1 MQEKELKMT
10 IKEHQ
15 RLELIKKV
23 MNREI
28 QLTEAAEL
36 MGVSYRQAKK
46 IKKRYKEEDVKGM
59 IRKKGSGRK
68 GFSESF
74 KQKIFCIYNEH
85 YNDEWHPFNIRH
97 FWEKLNENHDIHISY
112 ETTRNIINKDQGN
125 KLRKYKK
132 KHRKER
138 PRMPEK
144 GLLLQMDT
152 SIHQW
157 LKNIPQA
164 VPLITIVDD
173 CSSKLLYARFFDS
186 DSAFNNMK
194 AIKYVIEHYGWFKA
208 LYHDR
213 ASHFTTTR
221 KGGRWYNVA
230 IEQALTNIEE
240 VLHELGIISI
250 NASSPQAKGRIERSF
265 RTHQDRLISE
275 MLLHNITS
283 YEKANT
289 FLEDYFIDY
298 YNKRFTVNHDKPS
311 AFYEYEMENIDL
323 DMVFTKRIFRKVK
336 KDNTISFFHNTIQIP
351 NQRALSLIRATVE
364 VRWNQNND
372 MWILYKDRVVYNSKL
387 PVKFIKTQKLI
398 DEIFSKRTLYI
409 T

>member
-10 IKEHQ
+10 LKEHQ
-15 RLELIKKV
+15 RHEIMKKV
-23 MNREI
+23 MNKEMDLI
-28 QLTEAAEL
+28 EASVN
-36 MGVSYRQAKK
+36 MGVCYRQAKR
-46 IKKRYKEEDVKGM
+46 IKKRYIEEGVIGL
-59 IRKKGSGRK
+59 IRKEGSGRK

-74 KQKIFCIYNEH
+74 RKNIVYLYNKH
-85 YNDEWHPFNIRH
+85 YNDSWHPFNIAH
-97 FWEKLNENHDIHISY
+97 FWEKLKDVHNIYVSY
-112 ETTRNIINKDQGN
+112 ETTRKIINGHQS
-125 KLRKYKK
+125 KK
-132 KHRKER
+132 PRRYRQQHRKKR

-152 SIHQW
+152 SFHQW
-157 LKNIPQA
+157 IKGIPQR

-173 CSSKLLYARFFDS
+173 CTSELLYARFFDS

-194 AIKYVIEHYGWFKA
+194 AIKHILEHYGWFKA

-221 KGGRWYNVA
+221 KGGRWYNTA
-230 IEQALTNIEE
+230 IEQDLTNIEQALD
-240 VLHELGIISI
+240 ELGIISI
-250 NASSPQAKGRIERSF
+250 NASSPQAKGRVERSF

-298 YNKRFTVNHDKPS
+298 YNMRFTVNNDKPS
-311 AFYEYEMENIDL
+311 AFCELKDVDL
-323 DMVFTKRIFRKVK
+323 DMVFTKRVYRKVR
-336 KDNTISFFHNTIQIP
+336 KDNTISFFHNTVQIP
-351 NQRALSLIRATVE
+351 KHRALSLMRAKVE

-372 MWILYKDRVVYNSKL
+372 MWILYKNRVIYSSKL
-387 PVKFIKTQKLI
+387 PSEYIKTQKRKE
-398 DEIFSKRTLYI
+398 EIFSKRTLYF